1 MCKRAKK
8 YFTLVYSNIQGFTG
22 KRDSIQEIRK
32 TVDCDI
38 CLLTETMTV
47 NVKMDGMKCITSKKS
62 VGQNVAIVLRN
73 QCAGL
78 VPMRLYELNDV
89 INMIGIRIETAKNR
103 YQRFFTAHMIQM
115 STNDRESISN
125 LFEEIKLQFHLA
137 DTCRECQLCVMQMFM

>member
-22 KRDSIQEIRK
+22 KRDSIQEIMK
-32 TVDCDI
+32 TVDCDV

-78 VPMRLYELNDV
+78 VPMRLYEPNDV
-89 INMIGIRIETAKNR
+89 INMIGIRIDCK
-103 YQRFFTAHMIQM
+103 
-115 STNDRESISN
+115 
-125 LFEEIKLQFHLA
+125 K
-137 DTCRECQLCVMQMFM
+137 